1 MAAPQPSRSL
11 NSLPIVLVL
20 TRADPIAVGVLVAA
34 VIVVVVVTV
43 QTGAHRCGT
52 DGGGSITG
60 TAPTV
65 ARIPGY
71 WTART
76 TSDWRTTR
84 SDGPT
89 CDRGTRYW
97 MRRPRS
103 SGHAIAATAADTTS
117 THATLETTST
127 YATTGTY
134 AATSTTA
141 KSATSTTAGKCV
153 IRNQTGS
160 DEGERR
166 EADQTITNPHGA
178 SS

>member
-20 TRADPIAVGVLVAA
+20 TRILTRADPIAVSVLVAA
-34 VIVVVVVTV
+34 VIVVIVVTV

-71 WTART
+71 RTART
-76 TSDWRTTR
+76 ASDWWATR
-84 SDGPT
+84 RAGP
-89 CDRGTRYW
+89 DRAPRYW

-103 SGHAIAATAADTTS
+103 SGHAIAATASDTTS
-117 THATLETTST
+117 THATTSA
-127 YATTGTY
+127 YAT
-134 AATSTTA
+134 TSTTA

-160 DEGERR
+160 DEGDRR

>member
-1 MAAPQPSRSL
+1 MTAPQPSRSL
-11 NSLPIVLVL
+11 NSLPMLLVL
-20 TRADPIAVGVLVAA
+20 TWADPIAVGVLVAA

-71 WTART
+71 RTART
-76 TSDWRTTR
+76 TSDWWATR
-84 SDGPT
+84 RAWP
-89 CDRGTRYW
+89 DRAPRYW

-103 SGHAIAATAADTTS
+103 SGHAIAATASDTTS
-117 THATLETTST
+117 THATMETTST
-127 YATTGTY
+127 YATTSAY
-134 AATSTTA
+134 ATTSTTA